1 MLVELAEQTTREG
14 AEVMLLDDIKEHLI
28 EGDSNK
34 VSDLIHQALDEG
46 FKVEDILNNAL
57 IAGMK
62 AIGELF
68 QRGEIYLPEMLFAAR
83 TMQAGMDILEPL
95 IVANNVRP
103 VGRIVLGTVKSDVHD
118 IGKNL
123 VGMMFKGSGFEVID
137 LGIDIAPETFV
148 EAIKKHKPSLLGM
161 SSLLGSTMQYM
172 KETIQAIEAEGLR
185 SQVKIMVGGAIIT
198 EQYAQSIGADGFA
211 PDAAS
216 AVVKAKEL
224 AGIQ

>member
-1 MLVELAEQTTREG
+1 
-14 AEVMLLDDIKEHLI
+14 MLLDDIKEHLI

-34 VSDLIHQALDEG
+34 VSELIHQALDEG
-46 FKVEDILNNAL
+46 FKVGDILNNAL
-57 IAGMK
+57 IAGMT
-62 AIGELF
+62 ALGELF
-68 QRGEIYLPEMLFAAR
+68 QQGKIYLPEMLFAAR

-137 LGIDIAPETFV
+137 LGIDVAPETFV
-148 EAIKKHKPSLLGM
+148 EAIKKHEPSLLGM
-161 SSLLGSTMQYM
+161 SSLLGSTMEYM
-172 KETIQAIEAEGLR
+172 QETIQAIEAEGLR

-211 PDAAS
+211 PDAAA

-224 AGIQ
+224 IGI